1 MVNTYTG
8 VLYSDY
14 GLSIDILSRMFLL
27 LLVHMQGF
35 ATEIEMLQVL
45 LHLMRSEKRSHI
57 QSLKDR
63 LIYID
68 IINWLMFLL
77 SGTIALLST
86 VLIITSTTAFATS
99 TPQQQEQPTTAAA
112 ANSTTYTDDTGF
124 TVDLP
129 PGWTAIDQDNTSQ
142 EAKETAASQH
152 RETLVEFCPERQSA
166 VMNISTQMV
175 RCDDDFGIIQ
185 VSRYVNMDTNPDFA
199 RGASSIDPLTGLIVM
214 NLTAED
220 LVDFHDRGSP
230 EMIIVQSK
238 DVLVNVS
245 SIDNAGAQWKTTGKL
260 ILAANQINEL
270 GWIQLL
276 FVDWTSGYEVS
287 YVAPK
292 GRGGAGESI
301 SIFGIGLDNLP
312 SELEPIMQIM
322 TSANLQRPPS
332 G

>member
-1 MVNTYTG
+1 
-8 VLYSDY
+8 
-14 GLSIDILSRMFLL
+14 MFL
-27 LLVHMQGF
+27 
-35 ATEIEMLQVL
+35 
-45 LHLMRSEKRSHI
+45 S
-57 QSLKDR
+57 
-63 LIYID
+63 
-68 IINWLMFLL
+68 
-77 SGTIALLST
+77 SGTIALLSM

-99 TPQQQEQPTTAAA
+99 APQQQEQPMTAATI
-112 ANSTTYTDDTGF
+112 NSTIYTDDTGF

-129 PGWTAIDQDNTSQ
+129 PGWTAVDQDNTSQ
-142 EAKETAASQH
+142 EAKETAASQL
-152 RETLVEFCPERQSA
+152 RETLVKFCPQRQSA

-214 NLTAED
+214 NLTAKD
-220 LVDFHDRGSP
+220 LVDFHDRWSP

-245 SIDNAGAQWKTTGKL
+245 SIDNAGAQWKTLGKL
-260 ILAANQINEL
+260 ILAANQINQL

-312 SELEPIMQIM
+312 SELEPVMQIM
-322 TSANLQRPPS
+322 TSANLQRPPI

>member
-1 MVNTYTG
+1 MY
-8 VLYSDY
+8 
-14 GLSIDILSRMFLL
+14 
-27 LLVHMQGF
+27 
-35 ATEIEMLQVL
+35 
-45 LHLMRSEKRSHI
+45 
-57 QSLKDR
+57 
-63 LIYID
+63 
-68 IINWLMFLL
+68 LL
-77 SGTIALLST
+77 SATIALLSM
-86 VLIITSTTAFATS
+86 VLIITSMTAFATS
-99 TPQQQEQPTTAAA
+99 SPPQQQEQPMTALTT
-112 ANSTTYTDDTGF
+112 NSTIYTDDTGF

-129 PGWTAIDQDNTSQ
+129 PGWTAVDLDNTSQ
-142 EAKETAASQH
+142 EAKEIAASQL
-152 RETLVEFCPERQSA
+152 RETLVEFCPQRQSA
-166 VMNISTQMV
+166 TMNISTQMV
-175 RCDDDFGIIQ
+175 RCDNDIGIIQ
-185 VSRYVNMDTNPDFA
+185 VSRYVNMDRNPDFA
-199 RGASSIDPLTGLIVM
+199 RGASSIDPSTGLIVM

-220 LVDFHDRGSP
+220 LVDFHDRVSP

-245 SIDNAGAQWKTTGKL
+245 SSSSDNAGAQWKTPGKL
-260 ILAANQINEL
+260 ILAANQINQL

-292 GRGGAGESI
+292 GRGGGAAGETI

>member
-1 MVNTYTG
+1 M
-8 VLYSDY
+8 
-14 GLSIDILSRMFLL
+14 LSM
-27 LLVHMQGF
+27 
-35 ATEIEMLQVL
+35 
-45 LHLMRSEKRSHI
+45 
-57 QSLKDR
+57 
-63 LIYID
+63 
-68 IINWLMFLL
+68 
-77 SGTIALLST
+77 
-86 VLIITSTTAFATS
+86 VLIITSMGAFATS
-99 TPQQQEQPTTAAA
+99 APPQQQEQPPRAPT
-112 ANSTTYTDDTGF
+112 NLTTYTDDSGF

-129 PGWTAIDQDNTSQ
+129 AGWTPADRNNTSQ
-142 EAKETAASQH
+142 EAKEIAASQL
-152 RETLVEFCPERQSA
+152 RETLVEFCPQRQSA
-166 VMNISTQMV
+166 TMNISTQMV
-175 RCDDDFGIIQ
+175 RCDNDIGIIQ
-185 VSRYVNMDTNPDFA
+185 VSRYVNMDRNPDFA
-199 RGASSIDPLTGLIVM
+199 RGASSIDPSTGLIVM

-220 LVDFHDRGSP
+220 LVDFHDRVSP

-245 SIDNAGAQWKTTGKL
+245 SSSSDNAGAQWKTPGKL
-260 ILAANQINEL
+260 ILAANQINQL

-292 GRGGAGESI
+292 GRGGGAAGETI